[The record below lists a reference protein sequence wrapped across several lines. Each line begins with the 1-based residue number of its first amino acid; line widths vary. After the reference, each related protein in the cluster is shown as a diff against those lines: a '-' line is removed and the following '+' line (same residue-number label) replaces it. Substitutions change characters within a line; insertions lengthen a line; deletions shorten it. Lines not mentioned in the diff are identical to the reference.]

1 MRSPVHSAMP
11 VGEADPRHPQIDIAR
26 SRLQHSIEMA
36 AAALLE
42 QQRPDG
48 HWVFELEADATI
60 SAEYVLLQHFLG
72 ECNPGLEAR
81 LARYLR
87 RRQASHG
94 GWALV
99 PDSDFNLSASVKAY
113 FALKVIGDSPD
124 AEHMR
129 RARDA
134 ILAHGGAGKSNV
146 FTRVLLALFGIVSWG
161 AVPVLPVEVMLLP
174 RWFP

>member
-72 ECNPGLEAR
+72 ECNPEVESKIA
-81 LARYLR
+81 AYLR
-87 RRQASHG
+87 GSQGSHG
-94 GWALV
+94 GWPLFY
-99 PDSDFNLSASVKAY
+99 SGKFNLSASVKAY
-113 FALKVIGDSPD
+113 FALKMIGD
-124 AEHMR
+124 
-129 RARDA
+129 
-134 ILAHGGAGKSNV
+134 
-146 FTRVLLALFGIVSWG
+146 
-161 AVPVLPVEVMLLP
+161 
-174 RWFP
+174 